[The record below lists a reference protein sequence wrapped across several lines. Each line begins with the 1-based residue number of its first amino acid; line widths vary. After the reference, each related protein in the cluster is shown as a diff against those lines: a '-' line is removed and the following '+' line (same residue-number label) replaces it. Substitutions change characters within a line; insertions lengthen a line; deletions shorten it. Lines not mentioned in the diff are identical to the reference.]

1 MEASQKREN
10 LLNLALE
17 STKEERE
24 QSEILNV
31 GVEESTGRW
40 EVIVKFHGDIEQLA
54 NEIIDVEI
62 LLAGYAIITLP
73 EAYMTALADL
83 EEIEYIEKPKSLTY
97 GLLTARENSC
107 ATLPIGQGEQ
117 LTGKGVLM
125 AIIDSGIDYLLPD
138 FQFQGESRIL
148 YLWDQSLAPDE
159 TKGLYAPVGFRVGT
173 EFTKSQIDEAIRAE
187 REAEVGG
194 RRTALQIVPQEDFSG
209 HGTGVAAV
217 AASSNS
223 NPLLQGMAPGCDLLI
238 VKLATTP
245 ENNFPGTTQLMR
257 GVTYALRKA
266 LELNRPLVINL
277 SYGNSYGS
285 HDGTSLLERF
295 LDNASGV
302 GRNVICVGC
311 GNEGAGGGHLEGNVR
326 EKRLVELAV
335 AEKELTLNIQLWK
348 AYEDSFSVVLTAPG
362 GSSYEVR
369 FENRPGRQEA
379 ILGNT
384 KVLIYVGMPTPY
396 SSLQELFFVFLPR
409 GSYVDSGVWSWSFK
423 PIKLVSGTFQMYLPT
438 ASLRNTGTRF
448 FQPSPNV
455 TLTIPSTARAVISV
469 AAYNDT
475 LNAYADFSGRGLPDS
490 GQIYLDSEGGK
501 PDLAAPGVALLAAK
515 AGGGTDTYTGTSFAA
530 PMVSGA
536 AACLMEWGITQG
548 NDPYLYGEK
557 VKAFLRKGARPI
569 RGEGSY
575 PNNRVGD
582 NGIIVSSWQK
592 SSKIK
597 GVR

>member
-1 MEASQKREN
+1 MANSQKQEN
-10 LLNLALE
+10 LLNLALD
-17 STKEERE
+17 STEEERV

-31 GVEESTGRW
+31 GFDEGTRRW
-40 EVIVKFHGDIEQLA
+40 EVIVKYHGDLERIA
-54 NEIIDVEI
+54 NEEIDVEI
-62 LLAGYAIITLP
+62 LLAGYAIVTLP
-73 EAYMTALADL
+73 EKYMEALADM
-83 EEIEYIEKPKSLTY
+83 EETEYIEKPKSLTY
-97 GLLTARENSC
+97 GLFEAKENSC
-107 ATLPIGQGEQ
+107 IYPSWQQEKN
-117 LTGKGVLM
+117 LTGQGVLM

-138 FQFQGESRIL
+138 FQFYGESRIL
-148 YLWDQSLAPDE
+148 YLWDQSQPPDE
-159 TKGLYAPVGFRVGT
+159 TKGQHTPAGFRVGT
-173 EFTKSQIDEAIRAE
+173 EFNKAQIDAAIQAATKTGNR
-187 REAEVGG
+187 RE
-194 RRTALQIVPQEDFSG
+194 ALQIVPQQDTSG

-223 NPLLQGMAPGCDLLI
+223 SILLKGVASGCELLI
-238 VKLATTP
+238 VKLGTTP
-245 ENNFPGTTQLMR
+245 ENDFPGTTQLMR
-257 GVTYALRKA
+257 GITYALRKA

-311 GNEGAGGGHLEGNVR
+311 GNEGAGGGHIEGNV
-326 EKRLVELAV
+326 KVDDMVELAV
-335 AEKELTLNIQLWK
+335 AERELTLNIQLWK
-348 AYEDSFSVVLTAPG
+348 SYEDRFGVILVSPGRVRYEVVLS
-362 GSSYEVR
+362 GS
-369 FENRPGRQEA
+369 PGRQEVV
-379 ILGNT
+379 LGTT

-396 SSLQELFFVFLPR
+396 SSLQELFFVFLPT
-409 GSYVDSGVWSWSFK
+409 GAYVDSGVWEWQFTPEK
-423 PIKLVSGTFQMYLPT
+423 IVSGNYQMYLPT
-438 ASLRNTGTRF
+438 AALRNSGTRF
-448 FQPSPNV
+448 FQPTPNL

-475 LNAYADFSGRGLPDS
+475 LNAYADFSGRGLPES

-501 PDLAAPGVALLAAK
+501 PDLAAPGVGILAAK

-536 AACLMEWGITQG
+536 AALLMEWGIVQG

-557 VKAFLRKGARPI
+557 VKAFLRKGAKPI

-597 GVR
+597 GFR

>member
-1 MEASQKREN
+1 MANSQKQEN
-10 LLNLALE
+10 LLNLALD
-17 STKEERE
+17 STEEERV

-31 GVEESTGRW
+31 GFDESTRRW
-40 EVIVKFHGDIEQLA
+40 EVIVKYHGDLERIA
-54 NEIIDVEI
+54 NEEIDVEI
-62 LLAGYAIITLP
+62 LLAGYAIVTLP
-73 EAYMTALADL
+73 EKYMEALADM
-83 EEIEYIEKPKSLTY
+83 EETEYIEKPKSLTY
-97 GLLTARENSC
+97 GLFEAKENSC
-107 ATLPIGQGEQ
+107 IYPSLQQEKN
-117 LTGKGVLM
+117 LTGQGVLM

-138 FQFQGESRIL
+138 FQFNGESRIL
-148 YLWDQSLAPDE
+148 YLWDQSQPPDE
-159 TKGLYAPVGFRVGT
+159 TKGQHTPAGFRVGT
-173 EFTKSQIDEAIRAE
+173 EFNKAQIDAAIQAATKTGNR
-187 REAEVGG
+187 RE
-194 RRTALQIVPQEDFSG
+194 ALQIVPQQDTSG

-223 NPLLQGMAPGCDLLI
+223 SILLKGVASGCELLI
-238 VKLATTP
+238 VKLGTTP
-245 ENNFPGTTQLMR
+245 ENDFPGTTQLMR
-257 GVTYALRKA
+257 GITYALRKA

-311 GNEGAGGGHLEGNVR
+311 GNEGAGGGHIEGNV
-326 EKRLVELAV
+326 KVDDMVELAV
-335 AEKELTLNIQLWK
+335 AERELTLNIQLWK
-348 AYEDSFSVVLTAPG
+348 SYEDRFGVILVSPGRVRYEVVLS
-362 GSSYEVR
+362 GS
-369 FENRPGRQEA
+369 PGRQEVV
-379 ILGNT
+379 LGTT

-396 SSLQELFFVFLPR
+396 SSLQELFFVFLPT
-409 GSYVDSGVWSWSFK
+409 GAYVDSGVWEWQFTPEK
-423 PIKLVSGTFQMYLPT
+423 IVSGNYQMYLPT
-438 ASLRNTGTRF
+438 AALRNSGTRF
-448 FQPSPNV
+448 FQPTPNL

-475 LNAYADFSGRGLPDS
+475 LNAYADFSGRGLPES

-501 PDLAAPGVALLAAK
+501 PDLAAPGVGILAAK
-515 AGGGTDTYTGTSFAA
+515 VGGGTDTYTGTSFAA

-536 AACLMEWGITQG
+536 AALLMEWGIVQG

-557 VKAFLRKGARPI
+557 VKAFLRKGAKPI

-582 NGIIVSSWQK
+582 DGIIVSSWQK

-597 GVR
+597 GFR

>member
-1 MEASQKREN
+1 MANSQKQEN
-10 LLNLALE
+10 LLNLALD
-17 STKEERE
+17 STEEERV

-31 GVEESTGRW
+31 GFDESTRRW
-40 EVIVKFHGDIEQLA
+40 EVIVKYHGDLERIA
-54 NEIIDVEI
+54 NEEIDVEI
-62 LLAGYAIITLP
+62 LLAGYAIVTLP
-73 EAYMTALADL
+73 EKYMEALADM
-83 EEIEYIEKPKSLTY
+83 EETEYIEKPKSLTY
-97 GLLTARENSC
+97 GLFEAKENSC
-107 ATLPIGQGEQ
+107 IYPSLQQEKN
-117 LTGKGVLM
+117 LTGQGVLM

-138 FQFQGESRIL
+138 FQFNGESRIL
-148 YLWDQSLAPDE
+148 YLWDQSQPPDE
-159 TKGLYAPVGFRVGT
+159 TKGQHTPAGFRVGT
-173 EFTKSQIDEAIRAE
+173 EFNKAQIDAAIQAATKTGNR
-187 REAEVGG
+187 RE
-194 RRTALQIVPQEDFSG
+194 ALQIVPQQDTSG

-223 NPLLQGMAPGCDLLI
+223 SILLKGVASGCELLI
-238 VKLATTP
+238 VKLGTTP
-245 ENNFPGTTQLMR
+245 ENDFPGTTQLMR
-257 GVTYALRKA
+257 GITYALRKA

-311 GNEGAGGGHLEGNVR
+311 GNEGAGGGHIEGNV
-326 EKRLVELAV
+326 KVDDMVELAV
-335 AEKELTLNIQLWK
+335 AERELTLNIQLWK
-348 AYEDSFSVVLTAPG
+348 SYEDRFGVILVSPGRVRYEVVLS
-362 GSSYEVR
+362 GS
-369 FENRPGRQEA
+369 PGRQEVV
-379 ILGNT
+379 LGTT

-396 SSLQELFFVFLPR
+396 SSLQELFFVFLPT
-409 GSYVDSGVWSWSFK
+409 GAYVDSGVWEWQFTPEK
-423 PIKLVSGTFQMYLPT
+423 IVSGNYQMYLPT
-438 ASLRNTGTRF
+438 VALRNSGTRF
-448 FQPSPNV
+448 FQPTPNL

-475 LNAYADFSGRGLPDS
+475 LNAYADFSGRGLPES

-501 PDLAAPGVALLAAK
+501 PDLAAPGVGILAAK

-530 PMVSGA
+530 PLVSGA
-536 AACLMEWGITQG
+536 AALLMEWGIVQG

-557 VKAFLRKGARPI
+557 VKAFLRKGAKPI

-582 NGIIVSSWQK
+582 DGIIVSSWQK

-597 GVR
+597 GFR